1 MSIWFFIIPFT
12 LAAALPGPAQG
23 ALIAQVLTRGGR
35 STLTF
40 ILGMVAGNSLWLVA
54 AISGLS
60 ALALRFE
67 AAFVIV
73 KWLGVAY
80 LLFIAWKL
88 WTSAPDGIQAQAGG
102 KRGLLAGMLLTLGN
116 PKAVVFF
123 GAVLPQAF
131 DLTALSVSQIAVIV
145 ALGLAID
152 LGVQVA
158 YLMVAARARAFI
170 RSPRQMRAVN
180 RSAAGLMAGSAAL
193 IAMRS

>member
-1 MSIWFFIIPFT
+1 MASRRRR
-12 LAAALPGPAQG
+12 AA
-23 ALIAQVLTRGGR
+23 
-35 STLTF
+35 
-40 ILGMVAGNSLWLVA
+40 
-54 AISGLS
+54 
-60 ALALRFE
+60 
-67 AAFVIV
+67 
-73 KWLGVAY
+73 
-80 LLFIAWKL
+80 
-88 WTSAPDGIQAQAGG
+88 